1 MIFLNRRRTPLKQE
15 ATKDPSKY
23 WYVEKYVYG
32 VLKDT
37 VEIPLGTGIKFTGI
51 ESGYDDDWFEGWSKS
66 STSTARTFNIT
77 TTYKNTTTTIKNL
90 LDSDNT
96 IKLYGVYRYSK
107 ITTKA
112 KSDDVSPPA
121 TANGLPNSAYA
132 FLIAKEA
139 GTIIVSG
146 YVTREQAYMSNGV
159 TGSYTTTY
167 QDVSILIKDKDGN
180 EKGNITAT
188 HGNNGKGQVDIGD
201 KISYSISATLS
212 VPTSG
217 NPPSGDV
224 TKTSST
230 ISISST
236 GYMYNLMAS
245 PKFRVISHT

>member
-15 ATKDPSKY
+15 AAKDPSKY

-32 VLKDT
+32 ELKET
-37 VEIPLGTGIKFTGI
+37 VEVPLGTGTKFTAI

-77 TTYKNTTTTIKNL
+77 TIYKNTTTAVKNL

-96 IKLYGVYRYSK
+96 IKIYGVYRYSEK
-107 ITTKA
+107 TTKT
-112 KSDDVSPPA
+112 KGDSISPPT
-121 TANGLPNSAYA
+121 TANGSANTA
-132 FLIAKEA
+132 KGLLIAKEA
-139 GTIIVSG
+139 GTITVSG

-167 QDVSILIKDKDGN
+167 QNVYIIIKDKDGN
-180 EKGNITAT
+180 KKGNITAT
-188 HGNNGKGQVDIGD
+188 RGNNGNGKVDIGD

-217 NPPSGDV
+217 SPPSGDV
-224 TKTSST
+224 IRTSST